1 MTTSAVMGAGW
12 GQGGH
17 HSPPPGA
24 APAMG
29 SWGSIETTA
38 GHGGA
43 VVSGNRSFVWRMAAA
58 RRWQDTRVS
67 EEVF

>member
-17 HSPPPGA
+17 HQELHHP
-24 APAMG
+24 
-29 SWGSIETTA
+29 WGSIETTA

-43 VVSGNRSFVWRMAAA
+43 VVSGNRSFVWMVAAA
-58 RRWQDTRVS
+58 RRWQDTRIS

>member
-1 MTTSAVMGAGW
+1 MATSAVMGAGW

-24 APAMG
+24 AYR
-29 SWGSIETTA
+29 GSIETTA

-58 RRWQDTRVS
+58 RRWQDTRIS

>member
-12 GQGGH
+12 GQGGQW
-17 HSPPPGA
+17 SPPGA
-24 APAMG
+24 APAMVTR
-29 SWGSIETTA
+29 GSIETTA

-58 RRWQDTRVS
+58 RRWQGTRIS